1 MRRFERVNGT
11 LVEPIGHLWAA
22 FSAATGETSLLN
34 DECASILELLESQ
47 AAGTQAVSMALASD
61 SGLAIESLTDLVE
74 ACWPRLIEAGLV
86 RELPDDGPRA
96 E

>member
-34 DECASILELLESQ
+34 DESASILELLESQ
-47 AAGTQAVSMALASD
+47 AAETQDICVALASD
-61 SGLAIESLTDLVE
+61 SGLAIDSLTDLVE
-74 ACWPRLIEAGLV
+74 ASWPRLIEAGLV
-86 RELPDDGPRA
+86 REVPDVGPCA